1 MISLVPQSPWTN
13 YKLDQDLRQETDYMS
28 CLMTALINEAVYD
41 IEQYMRWYG
50 SVEQVALVQYH
61 MSQWVSALFI
71 CCTT

>member
-1 MISLVPQSPWTN
+1 
-13 YKLDQDLRQETDYMS
+13 MS